1 MCFFF
6 GPLLMLIVISYV
18 VSVIFSAV
26 NLLYCNI
33 ALTSLLE
40 FEVENNSYKFFK
52 FKVVAIRSVVR
63 KKQVA
68 KKKESRE

>member
-1 MCFFF
+1 
-6 GPLLMLIVISYV
+6 MLIVISYV

-68 KKKESRE
+68 KKKKAENNTKQV

>member
-1 MCFFF
+1 M
-6 GPLLMLIVISYV
+6 ISYV
-18 VSVIFSAV
+18 VSVIFCAV

-68 KKKESRE
+68 KKKESREYYKTSVMI